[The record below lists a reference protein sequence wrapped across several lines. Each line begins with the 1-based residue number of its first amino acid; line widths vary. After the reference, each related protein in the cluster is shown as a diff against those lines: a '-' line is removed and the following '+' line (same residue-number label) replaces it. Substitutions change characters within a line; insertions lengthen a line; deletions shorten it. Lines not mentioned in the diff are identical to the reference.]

1 MAISNYLFSPT
12 SEIPHGLSVRCVLTK
27 LSAIPRNYA

>member
-12 SEIPHGLSVRCVLTK
+12 SENSRGFLTWCVFANLT
-27 LSAIPRNYA
+27 ANPRNYA